1 MCEMD
6 ENTEGVWSLRRVFT
20 EEPLTMQGVRRASS
34 LMCFCAFFPPKRFEF
49 FHFFAMLRRQPTRL
63 TLTDV
68 DQEEFQQ
75 LSEKHEAKVRRKVP
89 ATLGKRG

>member
-1 MCEMD
+1 
-6 ENTEGVWSLRRVFT
+6 
-20 EEPLTMQGVRRASS
+20 
-34 LMCFCAFFPPKRFEF
+34 
-49 FHFFAMLRRQPTRL
+49 MLRRQPTRL

-89 ATLGKRG
+89 AI